1 MSGDT
6 LRSVH
11 VDTERAWGGGQRQVA
26 WLAAGLARRGHP
38 TWVMARLSDRFTARL
53 ADAGVTV
60 APCAP
65 VAEWDPLAIARIRG
79 LAQRTGAQL
88 VVAHAAHA
96 AALAALA
103 TLGTGVR
110 LVITRRVAL
119 PVGRSGLS
127 RWKHRR
133 AALIVAVSER
143 VREALLAVGVERER
157 IRVVRSGVDL
167 ARPAEPA
174 GGALLRALGLDPGR
188 PLAVM
193 VSALVPPHKDPV
205 TFLRALAEARRRCP
219 TLQGLLVG
227 GGPLLA
233 EARRVA
239 SELGLEGA
247 VRLPGHRDDAER
259 LLTAATVAVLSS
271 RDEGMGTTLLDAML
285 WGVPVVA
292 TAAGGVREVVRDGL
306 DGLLSP
312 PGDGAALG
320 ANLAAV
326 LADAALRGRL
336 VASARERVR
345 EFSSE
350 RMVEQTVD
358 AYRHALYS
366 APC

>member
-1 MSGDT
+1 MSGDA

-38 TWVMARLSDRFTARL
+38 TWVVARTSDRFAARL
-53 ADAGVTV
+53 EDAGVAVMRCT
-60 APCAP
+60 PI
-65 VAEWDPLAIARIRG
+65 AEWDPVAVARIRA
-79 LAQRTGAQL
+79 LVRRTDAQL

-103 TLGTGVR
+103 TLGTGAR
-110 LVITRRVAL
+110 LVVTRRVAH
-119 PVGRSGLS
+119 PIGRSSLS
-127 RWKHRR
+127 RWKYRR

-143 VREALLAVGVERER
+143 VRGALLADGVPAER
-157 IRVVRSGVDL
+157 IRVVPSGVDL
-167 ARPAEPA
+167 SRPAEPA
-174 GGALLRALGLDPGR
+174 DAAALRSLGLDPGR

-219 TLQGLLVG
+219 GLQGLLVG

-233 EARRVA
+233 EAQRAATQLGVA
-239 SELGLEGA
+239 EV
-247 VRLPGHRDDAER
+247 VRLVGHRQDAER
-259 LLTAATVAVLSS
+259 LLAAATVAVLSS
-271 RDEGMGTTLLDAML
+271 RDEGMGTTLLDAMQ
-285 WGVPVVA
+285 WGIPVVA
-292 TAAGGVREVVRDGL
+292 TAAGGVPEVVRDGV

-320 ANLAAV
+320 ANLATV
-326 LADAALRGRL
+326 LADGALRERL

-345 EFSSE
+345 GFSSE
-350 RMVEQTVD
+350 RMVERTLD